1 VMLSSRASR
10 TAATMD
16 AAITN
21 VDANLS
27 LAKDLAKELSELAKQ
42 QYEAL
47 QSRLTS
53 ACPAKRRPPMT
64 RGGCASVKF
73 AVCWRSFVRSGAE
86 VDSPFAPM
94 SDAEQMDRVAG
105 CDDPKIVGGFCAR
118 SKTGTWA

>member
-1 VMLSSRASR
+1 MLGQHYRITFSNIIRASATQSAITVESRGDDRVMLSSRASR

-47 QSRLTS
+47 QKSSYFRMSGQEASAYDARRLRIS
-53 ACPAKRRPPMT
+53 EICSVLAEFRPKRR
-64 RGGCASVKF
+64 
-73 AVCWRSFVRSGAE
+73 
-86 VDSPFAPM
+86 
-94 SDAEQMDRVAG
+94 
-105 CDDPKIVGGFCAR
+105 
-118 SKTGTWA
+118 